1 MDNQI
6 VKTASEDVIRIS
18 SREVA
23 DMMEYSRHGD
33 LIEKI
38 ENINKVFENGK
49 VRYQEYW
56 IESSY
61 KVEGNNKSYKE
72 YLITKRGC
80 EFIANKSTGEK
91 GVIFTHKYMEKFEEM
106 ERHLYGDLV
115 PADKLQNI
123 ITDAVT
129 KEISRLRTEHSEY
142 IKPLSADKY
151 RITKYIKDR
160 LEITKANEEFEL
172 VKERTLMQLGADK
185 WEDVPVETLL
195 ASLNLI
201 DEGIKVIKADRKENQ
216 VSWF

>member
-106 ERHLYGDLV
+106 ERHLY
-115 PADKLQNI
+115 
-123 ITDAVT
+123 
-129 KEISRLRTEHSEY
+129 
-142 IKPLSADKY
+142 
-151 RITKYIKDR
+151 
-160 LEITKANEEFEL
+160 
-172 VKERTLMQLGADK
+172 
-185 WEDVPVETLL
+185 
-195 ASLNLI
+195 
-201 DEGIKVIKADRKENQ
+201 
-216 VSWF
+216 

>member
-6 VKTASEDVIRIS
+6 ITNENVAVLD

-23 DMMEYSRHGD
+23 EMVEMRHGD
-33 LIEKI
+33 LLRKI
-38 ENINKVFENGK
+38 DEVNEDFTERKIALS
-49 VRYQEYW
+49 EYW
-56 IESSY
+56 KEETY
-61 KVEGNNKSYKE
+61 KDASGKSNRCLK
-72 YLITKRGC
+72 ITKRGC
-80 EFIANKSTGEK
+80 GFIAHKTTGTK
-91 GVIFTHKYMEKFEEM
+91 GNIFTHKYMEKFEEM